1 MAATKSGSEG
11 KIAGLYELDRT
22 LGKGHFA
29 VVKLARH
36 VFTGQLVA
44 VKIIDKTK
52 LDSLAMGHLL
62 QEVRCMKL
70 VQHPNVVRL
79 YEVID
84 THTKLYLILELGDG
98 GDLYDYILRHEGGV
112 AERTAKVHFAQIVRA
127 IAYCHR
133 LHVVHRDLK
142 PENVVFFRQQ
152 GTVKLTDFGF
162 SNHFQP
168 GTMLVTSCGSLAY
181 SAPEILLG
189 EEYDAPAVDIWSLGV
204 ILYMLVCGRPPF
216 QEANDS
222 ETLIM
227 IMDCRYTVPDH
238 VSAECKDLISR
249 MLQRDPSKRA
259 PLLEIES
266 HPWLQGVDA
275 SPSPVSPHCS
285 LSAQEHELILQA
297 MSSGNIADRDT
308 IQEALEADRY
318 NHITAT
324 YYLLGERILRDKQE
338 LNGLNPEQR
347 HTQRPFS
354 EPLDLVE
361 GRGPQADALRDASL
375 AHVTQLGS
383 VSPGFSRRGVCESG
397 DLLAPKPSRQ
407 DTSFSDFGNPSSCLG
422 LSLRS
427 VPPDPPPVVKSLR
440 ALHQICEEEE
450 EEEEEEDQSVVQCS
464 KPSLVPSA
472 APPLD
477 TSPRCCLVS
486 KAPSVSEKLGGKEKS
501 KGHGLSE
508 VLAEDEELK
517 GEGETV
523 TEESHGD
530 DTSKKTTKNE
540 ETASQI
546 EKHSYMSEDKR
557 QMDQSLQKSSGPPPA
572 AHVEKDHTEGTRKEG
587 KASDRAVDER
597 QKDHQQLVGPPA
609 NGRTEERN
617 HSEQSGTDKH
627 KEQNQSLQ
635 KLAEPPSTAHTEA
648 DTEDPGKAVK
658 ASDRA
663 KSERQKDLQK
673 TDKCFPVARTE
684 KTQNEDPSK
693 ARKAS
698 DRAEDERN
706 KDLQKKDRPLPAAQ
720 IEDKNH
726 IEGPQKAGR
735 ASDKAEDEGHK
746 NQSLQKLDRF
756 PAPPRLD
763 PVQCCWGQSELSN
776 DTLEDNNNTPSKPRL
791 LDTSVISAP
800 CVSPRFLP
808 KNHCVDLRPDGVET
822 RKVPGEAER
831 TEETYGKP
839 QQGQRGSRDA
849 GTDSNKNK
857 NVNLRERLLQ
867 FPLCEKA
874 LSFNI
879 QPTSKEKLLPFA
891 QYNCCHVL

>member
-1 MAATKSGSEG
+1 MAATKSGSGG

-36 VFTGQLVA
+36 VFTRQLVA

-112 AERTAKVHFAQIVRA
+112 AEHTAKVHFAQIVHA

-259 PLLEIES
+259 ALLEIES

-285 LSAQEHELILQA
+285 LSPQEHELILQA

-308 IQEALEADRY
+308 IREALEADRY

-324 YYLLGERILRDKQE
+324 YYLLGERILQDKQE

-347 HTQRPFS
+347 HTPRSIS

-361 GRGPQADALRDASL
+361 GRSSQADALRDTSL
-375 AHVTQLGS
+375 APITQVDS
-383 VSPGFSRRGVCESG
+383 VSPNFSRRLVCESG

-407 DTSFSDFGNPSSCLG
+407 DTSFSDFSSPSSCLG

-427 VPPDPPPVVKSLR
+427 APPEPPPVFKNLR

-450 EEEEEEDQSVVQCS
+450 DEEEEAEPIVQCS
-464 KPSLVPSA
+464 EVSLVPPG
-472 APPLD
+472 APVLD
-477 TSPRCCLVS
+477 TSPKRCILM
-486 KAPSVSEKLGGKEKS
+486 KALSAPKKLRGRGKEIL
-501 KGHGLSE
+501 KGHKPCE
-508 VLAEDEELK
+508 VLAEDEELQ
-517 GEGETV
+517 EEEETV
-523 TEESHGD
+523 TKECQRDE
-530 DTSKKTTKNE
+530 KTTKNE

-546 EKHSYMSEDKR
+546 EEHSYTFE
-557 QMDQSLQKSSGPPPA
+557 QQIDQSFQKPSGPN
-572 AHVEKDHTEGTRKEG
+572 VEKDLTEETRKAE
-587 KASDRAVDER
+587 KAPDRAVDER
-597 QKDHQQLVGPPA
+597 MKDHKQQLVVPRA
-609 NGRTEERN
+609 NGMTEKKN
-617 HSEQSGTDKH
+617 HTGESGTTKH
-627 KEQNQSLQ
+627 QEQHQSLQ
-635 KLAEPPSTAHTEA
+635 NLASPPSAEAETAEPE
-648 DTEDPGKAVK
+648 KAMK
-658 ASDRA
+658 TSERA
-663 KSERQKDLQK
+663 KSERQKDLPK
-673 TDKCFPVARTE
+673 TDKCCPIARTE
-684 KTQNEDPSK
+684 KIQTQ
-693 ARKAS
+693 KAS
-698 DRAEDERN
+698 DRSEEERN
-706 KDLQKKDRPLPAAQ
+706 MDLQKKDRSLPAAMS
-720 IEDKNH
+720 EDKNST
-726 IEGPQKAGR
+726 EEPRQAGR
-735 ASDKAEDEGHK
+735 ISDKAEDERRK
-746 NQSLQKLDRF
+746 NESLQKQDRF

-763 PVQCCWGQSELSN
+763 PVQCCWGQSEVSS
-776 DTLEDNNNTPSKPRL
+776 DSLEHNNNTLSKPRL
-791 LDTSVISAP
+791 HDTNVISAT

-831 TEETYGKP
+831 TEETQGKA
-839 QQGQRGSRDA
+839 QQGQPGSRDA

-879 QPTSKEKLLPFA
+879 QPTSKEKLIPFA

>member
-1 MAATKSGSEG
+1 MYLRAFLT
-11 KIAGLYELDRT
+11 
-22 LGKGHFA
+22 FA
-29 VVKLARH
+29 
-36 VFTGQLVA
+36 
-44 VKIIDKTK
+44 
-52 LDSLAMGHLL
+52 SLA
-62 QEVRCMKL
+62 VSSF
-70 VQHPNVVRL
+70 
-79 YEVID
+79 
-84 THTKLYLILELGDG
+84 LG
-98 GDLYDYILRHEGGV
+98 
-112 AERTAKVHFAQIVRA
+112 
-127 IAYCHR
+127 
-133 LHVVHRDLK
+133 
-142 PENVVFFRQQ
+142 
-152 GTVKLTDFGF
+152 
-162 SNHFQP
+162 
-168 GTMLVTSCGSLAY
+168 GSLQTSSPLRY
-181 SAPEILLG
+181 
-189 EEYDAPAVDIWSLGV
+189 IWSLGV

-285 LSAQEHELILQA
+285 LSPQEHELILQA

-338 LNGLNPEQR
+338 PNGLNPEQR

-361 GRGPQADALRDASL
+361 GQSSQADVLRDASL
-375 AHVTQLGS
+375 VPVTQLVS

-397 DLLAPKPSRQ
+397 DLLAPKPSHQ
-407 DTSFSDFGNPSSCLG
+407 DSSFSDFVSPSSCLG
-422 LSLRS
+422 LSFRS
-427 VPPDPPPVVKSLR
+427 VPPDPPPVVKNLR

-450 EEEEEEDQSVVQCS
+450 DEEEEENQPVVQCS
-464 KPSLVPSA
+464 KASLVPSAAA

-486 KAPSVSEKLGGKEKS
+486 KAPSVSEELGDQGKEKS
-501 KGHGLSE
+501 KGQGLCE
-508 VLAEDEELK
+508 ALTEDEELQ
-517 GEGETV
+517 EGETV
-523 TEESHGD
+523 TEESQGD
-530 DTSKKTTKNE
+530 DTSKNTTKNE
-540 ETASQI
+540 TVSQI
-546 EKHSYMSEDKR
+546 EKHSYMLKDER
-557 QMDQSLQKSSGPPPA
+557 QMDQSLQEPSGPPLEA
-572 AHVEKDHTEGTRKEG
+572 NSEKDHTEETKKEG
-587 KASDRAVDER
+587 KAPGRAVDER
-597 QKDHQQLVGPPA
+597 QKDQQQLVGPSA
-609 NGRTEERN
+609 NGRTEEKN
-617 HSEQSGTDKH
+617 HTEESSATTH
-627 KEQNQSLQ
+627 NEQNQSLH
-635 KLAEPPSTAHTEA
+635 KLAELPPAAHTEA
-648 DTEDPGKAVK
+648 NTGEPRQVVK
-658 ASDRA
+658 ALDKA

-673 TDKCFPVARTE
+673 TDRCLPVTRTE
-684 KTQNEDPSK
+684 KTQTEDPSK

-706 KDLQKKDRPLPAAQ
+706 KDLQKKDRPLTATQ
-720 IEDKNH
+720 IEDKNS
-726 IEGPQKAGR
+726 IEEPHKAGKG
-735 ASDKAEDEGHK
+735 SEKAEDEGHK
-746 NQSLQKLDRF
+746 SQNLQKLDRF

-763 PVQCCWGQSELSN
+763 PVQCCWGQSEPSN
-776 DTLEDNNNTPSKPRL
+776 DTLEDNNNTLSKPRL
-791 LDTSVISAP
+791 LNTSVISAP
-800 CVSPRFLP
+800 CVSLRFLP

-831 TEETYGKP
+831 TEETCGKP

>member
-52 LDSLAMGHLL
+52 LDGMAMGHLL

-227 IMDCRYTVPDH
+227 IMDCRYTVPEH

-285 LSAQEHELILQA
+285 LSPQEHELILQA

-324 YYLLGERILRDKQE
+324 YYLLGERILRDKPE
-338 LNGLNPEQR
+338 SNGLNPEQR
-347 HTQRPFS
+347 QTQRPFS

-361 GRGPQADALRDASL
+361 GRSPQADVLRDASL
-375 AHVTQLGS
+375 APVTQLGS

-407 DTSFSDFGNPSSCLG
+407 DTSFGDFGSPSSCLG
-422 LSLRS
+422 LSFRS

-450 EEEEEEDQSVVQCS
+450 EEEEEEEDQPVTQCS
-464 KPSLVPSA
+464 KASLVPPA

-477 TSPRCCLVS
+477 TSPRHCLLS
-486 KAPSVSEKLGGKEKS
+486 KAQSVPEKLGGREQEKS
-501 KGHGLSE
+501 KGHELCE
-508 VLAEDEELK
+508 AQDEELK
-517 GEGETV
+517 LEAETEKSQEDV
-523 TEESHGD
+523 
-530 DTSKKTTKNE
+530 TSKTATNNE

-546 EKHSYMSEDKR
+546 EKHSYMFKDKP
-557 QMDQSLQKSSGPPPA
+557 QMDQSLQKPSGPLQTV
-572 AHVEKDHTEGTRKEG
+572 HVEKDHTKETRKEG
-587 KASDRAVDER
+587 KAPDTAVNDR
-597 QKDHQQLVGPPA
+597 QKDHKQLIGPPGT
-609 NGRTEERN
+609 GRTVEKNQTEE
-617 HSEQSGTDKH
+617 SDTAKH
-627 KEQNQSLQ
+627 KEQNQSLLN
-635 KLAEPPSTAHTEA
+635 LAEPPSVAHTDA
-648 DTEDPGKAVK
+648 DTEEPGKSVK
-658 ASDRA
+658 ASYKA
-663 KSERQKDLQK
+663 KSEAQNDHQKIDRCS
-673 TDKCFPVARTE
+673 TVARTE
-684 KTQNEDPSK
+684 KTQAEDPSK
-693 ARKAS
+693 ARKSS
-698 DRAEDERN
+698 DCAEDERK
-706 KDLQKKDRPLPAAQ
+706 KDHQKKAGPLPAAE
-720 IEDKNH
+720 IADKNQFK
-726 IEGPQKAGR
+726 EPQKTG
-735 ASDKAEDEGHK
+735 STTDKTEDESHK
-746 NQSLQKLDRF
+746 SQSLQKLDRF
-756 PAPPRLD
+756 QAPPRLD
-763 PVQCCWGQSELSN
+763 PVQCCWGQSDLSN

-791 LDTSVISAP
+791 LDTSVVSAP

-839 QQGQRGSRDA
+839 QQDQQGSRDA
-849 GTDSNKNK
+849 STESSKNK